1 MRPEEIIRSWK
12 DEPSRLGMSDKEL
25 ALLPDHPAGV
35 IELTDAELDGVHG
48 GSVITVC
55 SFMLCE
61 TLITFCPTAIT
72 FCIPT
77 WGFCPL

>member
-1 MRPEEIIRSWK
+1 MRSEHIIRSWK
-12 DEPSRLGMSDKEL
+12 DESYRQDLSEKDRNS
-25 ALLPDHPAGV
+25 LPNNPAGI
-35 IELTDAELDGVHG
+35 IELTDAELIGAHG

-55 SFMLCE
+55 SFMPCE
-61 TLITFCPTAIT
+61 TVITYWPSALT